1 LISPRRAAR
10 IRVPCGAPPRP
21 LSRWHLGDETGDF
34 PPVKLIDPLNPGA
47 QIEHSTK
54 VTLSAGDWEIDAFL
68 DDNAAIQESNEDDNT
83 ASVLVS
89 VP

>member
-1 LISPRRAAR
+1 M
-10 IRVPCGAPPRP
+10 
-21 LSRWHLGDETGDF
+21 
-34 PPVKLIDPLNPGA
+34 IDPLNPGA